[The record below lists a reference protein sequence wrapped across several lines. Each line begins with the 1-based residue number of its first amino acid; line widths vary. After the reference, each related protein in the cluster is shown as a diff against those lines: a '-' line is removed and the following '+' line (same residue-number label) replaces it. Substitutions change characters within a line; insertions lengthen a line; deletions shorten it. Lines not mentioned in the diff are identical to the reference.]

1 MTPRITPYTA
11 GGSIAE
17 RIDEILIEQPSVVHI
32 EHMSGVAA
40 YMLIGERRFW
50 IEARSSGQLVIREES

>member
-32 EHMSGVAA
+32 ELMSASSA
-40 YMLIGERRFW
+40 FAQLGEHRIW
-50 IEARSSGQLVIREES
+50 IEARRGQQLVIRKEV

>member
-11 GGSIAE
+11 GGSVAE

-32 EHMSGVAA
+32 E
-40 YMLIGERRFW
+40 MLRASSAFAQLGEQRFW
-50 IEARSSGQLVIREES
+50 IEARRGDLIIRKEV